1 MTRIILASSST
12 YRKKLL
18 QPLISSFECIAPNI
32 DESIQKNES
41 AQNYVLRLALEKA
54 QAVAKTIDAKSP
66 TLIIGSDQCAALN
79 NEIITKPH
87 THEAAVK
94 QLKTSSGKTVIFYTG
109 LCVLNL
115 ESKSHHM
122 SCETFQVTFR
132 KLTNKQINSYL
143 EKDQPYD
150 CAGSF
155 KAEGL
160 GITLFEK
167 MQGDDP
173 NTLIGMPLIKLT
185 TMLQSEGYDPITHK

>member
-1 MTRIILASSST
+1 MNIILASSSA

-18 QPLISSFECIAPNI
+18 TQLISSVTCIAPDI
-32 DESIQKNES
+32 DEAQLPNES
-41 AQNYVLRLALEKA
+41 ASNYVSRLAQEKA
-54 QAVAKTIDAKSP
+54 QAVIQTLDKDA
-66 TLIIGSDQCAALN
+66 LVIGSDQCTVLN
-79 NEIITKPH
+79 NKIITKPNSH
-87 THEAAVK
+87 DAAFQ
-94 QLKTSSGKTVIFYTG
+94 QLKASSGKTVIFYTG
-109 LCVLNL
+109 LCVINTKTISTQL
-115 ESKSHHM
+115 

-132 KLTNKQINSYL
+132 KLADKEIKVYL

-173 NTLIGMPLIKLT
+173 NTLIGLPLIKLT
-185 TMLQSEGYDPITHK
+185 SMLKKEGFSILA